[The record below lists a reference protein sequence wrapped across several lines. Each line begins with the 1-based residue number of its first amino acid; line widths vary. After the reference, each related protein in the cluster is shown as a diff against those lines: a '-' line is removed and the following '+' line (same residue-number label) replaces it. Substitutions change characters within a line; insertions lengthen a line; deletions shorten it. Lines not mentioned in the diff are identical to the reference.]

1 MVTSSHH
8 SSHSAPSKMSV
19 FEPGVVL
26 AQLRSLEPNKDQK
39 AFEED
44 FKRKVSSFR
53 SLVKII

>member
-1 MVTSSHH
+1 
-8 SSHSAPSKMSV
+8 MSV

-26 AQLRSLEPNKDQK
+26 AQLRSLELKKDQK